1 MGILSAVATFSI
13 HEVATGLWVGP
24 CPNSPERILHLRRSG
39 ISAVLS
45 VQTDSDLTEM
55 GMSWNLMWRFM
66 LAQGLACQRHAITD
80 FDDRALLAGLDT
92 AVAAVDELRRGGHQV
107 YLHCSA
113 GVNRSPTVAIAY
125 LVQHASMELDAAWQQ
140 VTERRPSQPNRLV
153 LERWV
158 AGKKTP

>member
-1 MGILSAVATFSI
+1 MFAI

-24 CPNSPERILHLRRSG
+24 CPNSPERILHLRKTG

-80 FDDRALLAGLDT
+80 FDDKALLAGLDT

-140 VTERRPSQPNRLV
+140 VTGRRPSQPNRLV

-158 AGKKTP
+158 AAKRPA